1 MRENAKALKIDGSTP
16 QPRLLSWPQR
26 DYFVSE
32 TTCQWEK
39 TYSRELPGRSTDI
52 LLSDHH
58 LTLLLFFSPI
68 SSLDIGL
75 AMNLIC
81 LLLCL
86 LLSFV
91 LGFPSGE
98 KHIFICCVHRI
109 LNVCSCRSQDNY
121 ELISVAQVP
130 SLLLVSLHDSWISL
144 ISLIPPVSTEIG
156 YNYHIWLGS
165 I

>member
-1 MRENAKALKIDGSTP
+1 MGVHLNPGYYLDHREIISCLRQPASGKRLTP
-16 QPRLLSWPQR
+16 ENYQEGQLIFCFQ
-26 DYFVSE
+26 
-32 TTCQWEK
+32 TI
-39 TYSRELPGRSTDI
+39 I
-52 LLSDHH
+52 LLYCF
-58 LTLLLFFSPI
+58 FFSPI

-75 AMNLIC
+75 AMNLIY

-130 SLLLVSLHDSWISL
+130 SLLLVSLHDSRISL